1 MNTGQYN
8 LCFLL
13 CIFFNETAGGYQ
25 CIMKD
30 KDPKSK
36 KFDAANPVSA
46 TPGPVTW
53 QEDSGWFQY
62 LQQDPLAAAV

>member
-46 TPGPVTW
+46 TLGPVTW
-53 QEDSGWFQY
+53 
-62 LQQDPLAAAV
+62 